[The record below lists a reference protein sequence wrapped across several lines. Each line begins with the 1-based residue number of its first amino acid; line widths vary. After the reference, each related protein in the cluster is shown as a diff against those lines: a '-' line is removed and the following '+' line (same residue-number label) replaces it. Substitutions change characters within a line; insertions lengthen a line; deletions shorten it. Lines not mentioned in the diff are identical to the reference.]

1 MVMRKKLK
9 LPVTPIIMPNLI
21 KFTREKILPLLIM
34 SITLLISWLALS
46 NPQTKD
52 YALQFF
58 CTYIAIFFL
67 FNIYLRRHQNKN
79 ELKDQLNK
87 QSLAQ
92 IFQISLVAGAIFLL
106 VGSTDGLNSFL
117 LPLYYVYFFFA
128 IFVNPNWLTA
138 VRILTELTFLVFFTS
153 DFNQRHYSTLASLAV
168 FIGISY
174 FAHQYYFRAL
184 KSHLLLE
191 DEKEKVAYYN
201 LYAEQKQNER
211 LQTEQQKHN
220 HLNSATDCLH
230 DLITQVDQLQ
240 VQSRFS
246 QNQLIVS
253 QGLTKVGLLLR
264 RLRNLINQAD
274 NELTAQ

>member
-1 MVMRKKLK
+1 
-9 LPVTPIIMPNLI
+9 MPSLI
-21 KFTREKILPLLIM
+21 KFAHTKLLPLLIM

-46 NPQTKD
+46 TPQTKD

-58 CTYIAIFFL
+58 CAYIAIFFI
-67 FNIYLRRHQNKN
+67 FNIYLRRRESKQ
-79 ELKDQLNK
+79 ELKDQLGE
-87 QSLAQ
+87 QSLSQ

-138 VRILTELTFLVFFTS
+138 LRILTELTFLVFFTS
-153 DFNQRHYSTLASLAV
+153 DFDQRHYSTLASLAV

-174 FAHQYYFRAL
+174 FAHKYYLRAL

-201 LYAEQKQNER
+201 IYAEQKQNEA
-211 LQTEQQKHN
+211 LAAAQKKRH
-220 HLNSATDCLH
+220 HLDSASDCLH
-230 DLITQVDQLQ
+230 DLIVQIDQLQ

-253 QGLTKVGLLLR
+253 QGLTTSGLLLR
-264 RLRNLINQAD
+264 RLRKLISQAD
-274 NELTAQ
+274 DELA